1 MIKMYIELDK
11 ELFNKIE
18 NKVGYTYEK
27 KELESGILIDKNA
40 VLGMLEDLLNELDVK
55 EEKIENLEKAIRE
68 DYRPLNPTE
77 LGWE

>member
-1 MIKMYIELDK
+1 MYIELDK

-27 KELESGILIDKNA
+27 KELESEILIDKNA

-55 EEKIENLEKAIRE
+55 EEKIEDLEKTIRE